1 MGRLEVQGVPR
12 LTHCPAAGKQEE
24 VEEQPPSLEAQK
36 QDCVIFDLLSWQR
49 QGQLSGRPRAS
60 ILPVQANVAQG
71 WAEVQGSRNCQDP
84 VSLSGT
90 GCRKLDSR
98 ENLHAGGRMPRTIWH
113 TVTSPQSGSQW
124 FSAGPS
130 EFHKS
135 TCIFSSSFIH
145 SAVIYWAPPRLRL
158 GRPCG
163 DREEPD
169 PVLGCLGR
177 SAWWRHVNKCLWAED
192 DG

>member
-12 LTHCPAAGKQEE
+12 LTHCPTAGKQEE
-24 VEEQPPSLEAQK
+24 VEEQPPHWRHK
-36 QDCVIFDLLSWQR
+36 NKTVIFDLLSWQR
-49 QGQLSGRPRAS
+49 PGQLSGRPRAS
-60 ILPVQANVAQG
+60 IPPVRANVAQG

-98 ENLHAGGRMPRTIWH
+98 ENLHAGGRMPWTIWH
-113 TVTSPQSGSQW
+113 TTTSPQNSSW
-124 FSAGPS
+124 PFSEGPS
-130 EFHKS
+130 QFHKS

-163 DREEPD
+163 DREESD
-169 PVLGCLGR
+169 PVLSCAGR
-177 SAWWRHVNKCLWAED
+177 SAWWRHVKECLWAEE